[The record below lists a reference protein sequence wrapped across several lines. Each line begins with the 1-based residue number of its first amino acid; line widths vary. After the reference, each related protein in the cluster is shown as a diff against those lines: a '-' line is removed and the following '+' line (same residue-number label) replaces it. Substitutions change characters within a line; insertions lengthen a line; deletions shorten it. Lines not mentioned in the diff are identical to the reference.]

1 MPGRGTELWDS
12 CHPWESI
19 TPPPIHPSFTFFNFS
34 LLIWM
39 FVGQI
44 TIISFSMLHPILALL
59 DTNRSALNDSLLDS
73 IFSHYSMGFIAREL
87 RRVSC
92 AISAFFK
99 IWKLSWLGNYWILLA
114 SFFLRQN
121 AILFVFPYFRHT
133 KKKKNESK
141 EYHWLLHTFHFAIIF
156 HLSRYRVTLS
166 GLEEY
171 SVKSGLTKILLL

>member
-1 MPGRGTELWDS
+1 MILIQRK
-12 CHPWESI
+12 
-19 TPPPIHPSFTFFNFS
+19 IHFKNKAFTFFNFS

-73 IFSHYSMGFIAREL
+73 IFSHYSVGFIAREL

-133 KKKKNESK
+133 KKKKKWEQGIPLVASYSSFCNYLPSLKVQSHSE
-141 EYHWLLHTFHFAIIF
+141 WAW
-156 HLSRYRVTLS
+156 RVFC
-166 GLEEY
+166 
-171 SVKSGLTKILLL
+171 